1 MSKKITGPNSNTEF
15 ILSLEKI
22 LVNNVPFYCRNH
34 SDKWFLKESIAGDEF
49 NQIIKILSSIKR
61 PFCVLDAGSYIGTFA
76 IRLVSQLPLA
86 HVVCAEASPENFL
99 MSCLN
104 TQSYNRIKVVH
115 AGITAMSGNMKVM
128 ARKTGNCGHT
138 LISNPL
144 DDKSP
149 LEIGSV
155 ETFSIADFMEKYSF
169 SLPWAM
175 TKLDIE
181 GSERDIFNKDLILAK
196 CPLISA
202 EIHDKIIDGCGQA
215 WESFLKKNSNFLEI
229 PENGEKVLA
238 IDKNRFSLLC

>member
-1 MSKKITGPNSNTEF
+1 MNNKITGPNSNTEF
-15 ILSLEKI
+15 ILNLEKI
-22 LVNNVPFYCRNH
+22 LVGNEFFYCRNN
-34 SDKWFLKESIAGDEF
+34 SDKWFLKEGIAGDEF
-49 NQIIKILSSIKR
+49 NQITNLLSSIKR

-76 IRLVSQLPLA
+76 IRLVNQLPLA

-115 AGITAMSGNMKVM
+115 AGITASSGKMKVM

-144 DDKSP
+144 DDQSP

-155 ETFSIADFMEKYSF
+155 ETFSIGDFMERHSF

-181 GSERDIFNKDLILAK
+181 GSERDIFNEDSVISK

-202 EIHDKIIDGCGQA
+202 EIHDKIIYGCSLA
-215 WESFLKKNSNFLEI
+215 WKHFLQRNECFEEI
-229 PENGEKVLA
+229 KEKGEKVLG
-238 IDKNRFSLLC
+238 INRSKYKLLC